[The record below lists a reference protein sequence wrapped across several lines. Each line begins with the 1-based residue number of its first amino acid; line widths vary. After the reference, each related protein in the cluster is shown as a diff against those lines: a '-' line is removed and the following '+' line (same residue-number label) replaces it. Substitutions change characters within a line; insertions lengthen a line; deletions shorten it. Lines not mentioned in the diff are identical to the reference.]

1 MPHLAKGGDGSAH
14 DRFPAKATNT
24 LQQFQVIWIAVQM
37 SFVFV
42 AISSLYSFI
51 SLRRG
56 EGWRGGEEE
65 RGGRREEEGGGANPE
80 FTIALLAPE
89 VFRMHALAV
98 EGNVLAYDGLLALAT
113 DAS

>member
-1 MPHLAKGGDGSAH
+1 MPHLAKGSDGSAH

-56 EGWRGGEEE
+56 GMERRRGGE
-65 RGGRREEEGGGANPE
+65 GGRRRGEEGGANPE

-98 EGNVLAYDGLLALAT
+98 EGDVLAYDGLLALAT